1 MSIND
6 ALEQF
11 CAELR
16 AGGCPHPLDQPV
28 PVGLLWLDLCA
39 LAGEDSPAA
48 VAALVDR
55 PLDVAAEDAA

>member
-6 ALEQF
+6 ALEAF

-39 LAGEDSPAA
+39 LAGEEPPAA
-48 VAALVDR
+48 VAALLDA
-55 PLDVAAEDAA
+55 PLDLAAVAAD